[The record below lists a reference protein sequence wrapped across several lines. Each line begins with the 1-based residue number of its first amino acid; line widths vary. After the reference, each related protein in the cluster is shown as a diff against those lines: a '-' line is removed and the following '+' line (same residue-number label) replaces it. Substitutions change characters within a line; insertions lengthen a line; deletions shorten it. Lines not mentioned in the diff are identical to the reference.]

1 MIIDKAKLNEYAN
14 LNLGRVMNYSEMI
27 EPFSKYIDAVA
38 DSKVFTGIPTIDEK
52 LFGFRPP
59 EVISILSEPDI
70 GKTTF
75 VMNFLKHQIDSDSF
89 LKNKLLINF
98 SLELNEYD
106 LIERVL
112 QMETGLNSFEIEKKF
127 KSDQDFKEQC
137 KMLVKK
143 YDNIVSVIER
153 VKSDQIISYV
163 KLIEDIYE
171 KKAGLLIIDYLQL
184 VGSEFRDDYTRTTRN
199 MQEIKETAL
208 LLNLPIIVTSQVSR
222 EAGKSDTGLT
232 MSSGKA
238 SGAIEE
244 TSQIVLGL
252 EKAKLVAGQN
262 QIDQRTIELCSSGD
276 IRLIRLKVLKKKRG
290 KYLDEPLH
298 LVLNYKNLS
307 IYEYS
312 VWLKRFSQLQ
322 INEPF

>member
-1 MIIDKAKLNEYAN
+1 MQIDKAKLNEYAS
-14 LNLGRVMNYSEMI
+14 LNLGRVMSYSEMI
-27 EPFSKYIDAVA
+27 EPFSKYIDAIA

-75 VMNFLKHQIDSDSF
+75 VMNFLKHQIESNSF

-127 KSDQDFKEQC
+127 QTDEDFKAQS
-137 KMLVKK
+137 KALVKK
-143 YDNIVSVIER
+143 YDNIISVIER
-153 VKSDQIISYV
+153 VKSEQIISYV
-163 KLIEDIYE
+163 KLIEDLYE

-184 VGSEFRDDYTRTTRN
+184 VGSDIRDDYTRTTRN

-252 EKAKLVAGQN
+252 EKAKLSNGQSD
-262 QIDQRTIELCSSGD
+262 IDQNTIELCSKGD

-290 KYLDEPLH
+290 KYLDKELY
-298 LVLNYKNLS
+298 LVLNYKNLTL
-307 IYEYS
+307 YEYS
-312 VWLKRFSQLQ
+312 EWVKRYSQISIEQ
-322 INEPF
+322 PF